1 MEVQNH
7 IATMLCL
14 LPQPAFLVENGILS
28 HVNEAAAGYFLQVG
42 QPVAPMILYGSE
54 EYADFS
60 DGCLYLT
67 LTLEGQNV
75 GASVS
80 RLENAHLFV
89 LEQPSEVP
97 QLQALAL
104 AAMELREPLS
114 GILTLADQMLPD
126 LAKENETLQLQT
138 AQMNRRLYQMLR
150 IVGNMSDAAEYAKS
164 AKTPSYHLEI
174 CGFLKEILE
183 KTAVLTEQ
191 TGISLAY
198 ELPSAP
204 IFTLASEE
212 KLERAV
218 YNLLSN
224 AIKFA
229 PKGSTVQAK
238 LRYHGKRLYFSV
250 TNQRTGG
257 DLPGNLFTRY
267 LREPGLEDP
276 LNGLGLGMV
285 LVRSAAALH
294 GGAVL
299 VDQTED
305 GIRVTLSMQVR
316 QSKEAALR
324 SPVLSIDYAGERDHG
339 LIELSDVLPAGAYDT
354 DHIN

>member
-7 IATMLCL
+7 IAAMLHL
-14 LPQPAFLVENGILS
+14 LPQPAFLAENGIIS
-28 HVNEAAAGYFLQVG
+28 HRNPAAAGYFLQMG
-42 QPVAPMILYGSE
+42 QPVAPMILHGSE
-54 EYADFS
+54 EYADFT

-67 LTLEGQNV
+67 LTLEGQSV

-114 GILTLADQMLPD
+114 GILTLADQMLPGLD
-126 LAKENETLQLQT
+126 KENEALQLQA

-150 IVGNMSDAAEYAKS
+150 IVGNMSDAAQYAKNEQ
-164 AKTPSYHLEI
+164 KLTYHVEI
-174 CGFLKEILE
+174 CGFLQEILE
-183 KTAVLTEQ
+183 KSKALAEQ
-191 TGISLAY
+191 AGISLAY
-198 ELPSAP
+198 ELPTAP

-224 AIKFA
+224 AMKFA
-229 PKGSTVQAK
+229 PQGSTVQAK
-238 LRYHGKRLYFSV
+238 LSSKGKRLYFSV
-250 TNQRTGG
+250 TNLQDGG
-257 DLPGNLFTRY
+257 ELPGNLFARY
-267 LREPGLEDP
+267 LRQPGLEDP
-276 LNGLGLGMV
+276 RNGVGLGMV
-285 LVRSAAALH
+285 LVRSVAALH

-299 VDQTED
+299 VDQAD
-305 GIRVTLSMQVR
+305 GCIRITLSMQIR
-316 QSKEAALR
+316 QSKDTGVR
-324 SPVLSIDYAGERDHG
+324 SPILHIDYAGERDHG
-339 LIELSDVLPAGAYDT
+339 LIELSDVLPATAFDA
-354 DHIN
+354 DQIN